1 MEKIYLRP
9 IQPNEYALWK
19 SKSFENYVKEKE
31 KSGLSPEDAR
41 LVAERS
47 FNTLLPNGPDS
58 PGQTVYSVVERSSE
72 KVVGTLWWGLQGEG
86 NAKAPWIYDIV
97 LEEAARGKGHGRA
110 AMQAVEKMLK
120 ELGHKKLGLHVFG
133 HNTVARGLYDSLGF
147 QATSIVMSKELA

>member
-9 IQPNEYALWK
+9 IQEEEFARWK
-19 SKSFENYVKEKE
+19 ANSFENYVKEKE

-58 PGQTVYSVVERSSE
+58 PGQTIYSIVERSSE
-72 KVVGTLWWGLQGEG
+72 TVVGTLWWGMQREG
-86 NAKAPWIYDIV
+86 NSKAPWIYDIV
-97 LEEAARGKGHGRA
+97 LEESARGKGYGRE
-110 AMQAVEKMLK
+110 AMQAVEKALK

-147 QATSIVMSKELA
+147 RATSIVMNKELA